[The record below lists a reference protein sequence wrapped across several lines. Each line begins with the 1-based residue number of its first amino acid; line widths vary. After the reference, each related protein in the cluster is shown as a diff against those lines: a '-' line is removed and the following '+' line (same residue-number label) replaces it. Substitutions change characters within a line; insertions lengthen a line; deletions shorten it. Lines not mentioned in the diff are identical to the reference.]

1 MLSIVRDKPNL
12 TKSEVSSD
20 ASTDLDLVKM
30 ITRALTNRMHRFL
43 VTMAVIHLFFSSTA
57 EAAEND
63 YSITNVDWNGLAI
76 FHNIALEK
84 GFQVDTTGMLDFKE
98 LKPSTALVI
107 IYPTASLPIG
117 DLTSFMEAGGMVVL
131 ADDFGKSS
139 LFLKAFG
146 IKRRAMPDHHMDT
159 KPEGWTESDTQDL
172 NPSIRNLY
180 RGSFLH
186 PMAKS
191 NDGSHTLAKGV
202 EKLVLNHP
210 AVFESKFTSIFFL
223 EKPKH
228 GVVLDLSV
236 GKGRLTLISDP
247 SVLINL
253 MLRFPGNRRFASNL
267 LGSIKN
273 LPISELMIF
282 THNMKTKG
290 SFSEN
295 QEKNRIPQ
303 APPNPIA
310 ALFLKL
316 QHMLREWTK
325 YRMDLELIIPL
336 SVLLCG
342 VLLVFLAGKLPTR
355 KVFYDG
361 HWISAGERPPT
372 GRFHSRM
379 NEYASKVARDYTE
392 PACLLRDQIDRELE
406 QRLKTPSPLI
416 LLKGKVLADLVAKEY
431 NEEAARFFRQ
441 LYPVVKWLPPTETL
455 GNQVLRR
462 RTSMQKLQK
471 IDSLSRNLLNIM
483 DSSQKIPK

>member
-1 MLSIVRDKPNL
+1 MTL
-12 TKSEVSSD
+12 
-20 ASTDLDLVKM
+20 
-30 ITRALTNRMHRFL
+30 
-43 VTMAVIHLFFSSTA
+43 AVICLVLSSTA

-63 YSITNVDWNGLAI
+63 YSVTNIDWNGLAT
-76 FHNIALEK
+76 FHSMAIEK
-84 GFQVDTTGMLDFKE
+84 GFQVDTTGILDFKE

-107 IYPTASLPIG
+107 IYPTASLATG
-117 DLTSFMEAGGMVVL
+117 DLTSFMEAGGMVLL

-146 IKRRAMPDHHMDT
+146 IERRAVRDLMDT
-159 KPEGWTESDTQDL
+159 KPELGTELDTQDPKTIESPL

-180 RGSFLH
+180 RGSRLH
-186 PMAKS
+186 PMAKA
-191 NDGSHTLAKGV
+191 NDGSHTLSEGV

-267 LGSIKN
+267 LGSMKN
-273 LPISELMIF
+273 HPTSELMIF
-282 THNMKTKG
+282 SHNMKTEG
-290 SFSEN
+290 SFSQD
-295 QEKNRIPQ
+295 QEKNTIPK

-310 ALFLKL
+310 VLFLKL

-325 YRMDLELIIPL
+325 YRLDLELIIPL

-342 VLLVFLAGKLPTR
+342 VLLVLLAGKLPTR

-379 NEYASKVARDYTE
+379 TKYTSKVARDYTE

-416 LLKGKVLADLVAKEY
+416 LLKGKTVADLVAKEY
-431 NEEAARFFRQ
+431 NEKAAMLYRQ
-441 LYPVVKWLPPTETL
+441 LYPMVKWLPPTETL
-455 GNQVLRR
+455 ANQVLRR

-471 IDSLSRNLLNIM
+471 IDSMSRKLLNTM